1 MSSKAMKDMLYYGQ
15 RKVPNNWMVANSQK
29 PSYEDLQAR
38 IKELEAQLEAI
49 GAGGVSG
56 QRITQKGEEK

>member
-1 MSSKAMKDMLYYGQ
+1 MKDMLYYGQ
-15 RKVPNNWMVANSQK
+15 RTPANWIVANSQK

-38 IKELEAQLEAI
+38 IKELETQLEAI

-56 QRITQKGEEK
+56 QRITKKGEDK

>member
-1 MSSKAMKDMLYYGQ
+1 MRGVDGGEVMTDELHKGWADTES
-15 RKVPNNWMVANSQK
+15 K
-29 PSYEDLQAR
+29 PSYEDLQTR

-56 QRITQKGEEK
+56 QRITKKGEEK

>member
-1 MSSKAMKDMLYYGQ
+1 MTDERHKGWADTES
-15 RKVPNNWMVANSQK
+15 K

-56 QRITQKGEEK
+56 QRITKKGEEK

>member
-1 MSSKAMKDMLYYGQ
+1 MTDELHKGWADTES
-15 RKVPNNWMVANSQK
+15 K
-29 PSYEDLQAR
+29 PSYEDLQTR

-56 QRITQKGEEK
+56 QRITKKGEEK

>member
-1 MSSKAMKDMLYYGQ
+1 MTYELHKGWADTES
-15 RKVPNNWMVANSQK
+15 K

-56 QRITQKGEEK
+56 QRITKKGEDK